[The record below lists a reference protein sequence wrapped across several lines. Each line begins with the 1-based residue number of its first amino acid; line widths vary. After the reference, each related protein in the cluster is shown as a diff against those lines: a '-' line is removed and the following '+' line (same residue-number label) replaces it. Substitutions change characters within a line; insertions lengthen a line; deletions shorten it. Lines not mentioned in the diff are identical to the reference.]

1 MSLIWFLLIIGV
13 SIFVH
18 ELGHYLAAR
27 VQGVGV
33 KTFAIGFGP
42 RLLGFRA
49 WNTDWRLNLLPLGGY
64 AAIDGMEP
72 GDTHGYN
79 ALRWPGK
86 VLILLGGVIF
96 NLLLAWGVLGGLA
109 ATQGLPNPTPEAKI
123 SQVVAGSAAE
133 KLGLKAGDVVTA
145 LDGVPFTIFSD
156 VGKFKERQG
165 DHTFTVQRKGQTV
178 ELPFV
183 WNGGP
188 NDKLGFSYGP
198 RDYTFTKI
206 SFFQGFGRAAVGT
219 FQAVPMIIS
228 SIGKGIGGLLAGNK
242 DSDLTGLVGI
252 AAETNRASQA
262 GASRLVELLANINL
276 SLAIFNLLPI
286 PVLDGGRIF
295 FIFLGGLLGLFG
307 RRLRPEQEMNASYV
321 GMMLLLLLFV
331 LVTIN
336 DIRRLAGG

>member
-1 MSLIWFLLIIGV
+1 MSLIWFLLIIGL

-72 GDTHGYN
+72 HDTHGYN
-79 ALRWPGK
+79 ALKWPGK
-86 VLILLGGVIF
+86 VLILLGGVIM
-96 NLLLAWGVLGGLA
+96 NLLLAWGLLAGLF
-109 ATQGLPNPTPEAKI
+109 ATQGIPNPTPEARI
-123 SQVVAGSAAE
+123 GQVVAGSTAE
-133 KLGLKAGDVVTA
+133 KIGLKAGDIVVA
-145 LDGVPFTIFSD
+145 LDQVPLGSFGD

-165 DHTFTVQRKGQTV
+165 NHTFTVQREGQV
-178 ELPFV
+178 LELPFV
-183 WNGGP
+183 WSGGAG
-188 NDKLGFSYGP
+188 DKLGFSYGP
-198 RDYTFTKI
+198 KDYTFQKI
-206 SFFQGFGRAAVGT
+206 PFLQGFGRAAVGT
-219 FQAVPMIIS
+219 FQAVPMIVS
-228 SIGKGIGGLLAGNK
+228 SIGKGIGGLLSGK
-242 DSDLTGLVGI
+242 QDSDLTGLVGI
-252 AAETNRASQA
+252 AAETNKASQA

-295 FIFLGGLLGLFG
+295 FILLGGLLGLFG
-307 RRLRPEQEMNASYV
+307 RRLRPEQELSASYV

>member
-1 MSLIWFLLIIGV
+1 MSLIWFLLIIGI

-72 GDTHGYN
+72 QDTHGYN

-86 VLILLGGVIF
+86 VLILLGGVIM
-96 NLLLAWGVLGGLA
+96 NLLLAWVLLAGLF
-109 ATQGLPNPTPEAKI
+109 ATQGIPNPTPEAKI
-123 SQVVAGSAAE
+123 SQVVAGSQAE
-133 KLGLKAGDVVTA
+133 TIGMKVGDIVVA
-145 LDGVPFTIFSD
+145 LDQVPLSTFTD

-165 DHTFTVQRKGQTV
+165 NHTFTVQRDGQV
-178 ELPFV
+178 LDLPFV
-183 WNGGP
+183 WNRGP
-188 NDKLGFSYGP
+188 GETLGFSYGP
-198 RDYTFTKI
+198 KDLTFQKI
-206 SFFQGFGRAAVGT
+206 PFFQGFGRAAVGT
-219 FQAVPMIIS
+219 VQAVPTFVSTIT
-228 SIGKGIGGLLAGNK
+228 KGIGGLLSGRQ
-242 DSDLTGLVGI
+242 DSELTGLVGI
-252 AAETNRASQA
+252 AAETGRASQA
-262 GASRLVELLANINL
+262 GASRMVELMANINL

-286 PVLDGGRIF
+286 PILDGGRIF
-295 FIFLGGLLGLFG
+295 FIFLGGLLTLFG
-307 RRLRPEQEMNASYV
+307 RRLRPEQEMSASYV
-321 GMMLLLLLFV
+321 GLMLLLLLFV